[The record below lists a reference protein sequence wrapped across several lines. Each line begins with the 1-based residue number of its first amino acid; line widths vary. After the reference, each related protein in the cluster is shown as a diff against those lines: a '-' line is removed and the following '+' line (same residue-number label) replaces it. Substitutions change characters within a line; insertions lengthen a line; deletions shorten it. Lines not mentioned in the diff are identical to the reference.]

1 MKDPRVKRYLLKG
14 MTNIDVPYDRINKIN
29 NDR

>member
-1 MKDPRVKRYLLKG
+1 MKHPHVKIYLLKG
-14 MTNIDVPYDRINKIN
+14 MTNIDEPHDRINKIN